1 LVDERLATFSRD
13 LDLLIGELSGKHIQI
28 RRPDKPD
35 GLFQISLTSVSVL
48 ALASEIPADT
58 AFGEFLDKVFDLF
71 WQVLEEDLE
80 RVRAFVDGPMR
91 SRQRALYDDLEAE
104 LRTEL
109 YLAPLADAVIRARG
123 QADIALDM
131 VRDWF
136 ELPTP
141 SGRLVLTV
149 NELVDISLEAV
160 RRLHPDFHPELVAPR
175 FDGIPP
181 FQGALNLFSDIFFV
195 LFENVHA
202 HSGEV
207 SPRIEVSC
215 VSNEGSLTVRVE
227 NGVRPDIAEA
237 RRVSVE
243 AARAKMRSGAYQSEV
258 SREGGT
264 GFPKLARLIRYR
276 DSDANFDFGVD
287 LDRKRFWLE
296 FTLATRILND
306 QQPDG
311 QGLDEHSSR

>member
-1 LVDERLATFSRD
+1 
-13 LDLLIGELSGKHIQI
+13 
-28 RRPDKPD
+28 
-35 GLFQISLTSVSVL
+35 
-48 ALASEIPADT
+48 
-58 AFGEFLDKVFDLF
+58 
-71 WQVLEEDLE
+71 
-80 RVRAFVDGPMR
+80 
-91 SRQRALYDDLEAE
+91 
-104 LRTEL
+104 
-109 YLAPLADAVIRARG
+109 
-123 QADIALDM
+123 
-131 VRDWF
+131 
-136 ELPTP
+136 
-141 SGRLVLTV
+141 
-149 NELVDISLEAV
+149 
-160 RRLHPDFHPELVAPR
+160 
-175 FDGIPP
+175 
-181 FQGALNLFSDIFFV
+181 
-195 LFENVHA
+195 
-202 HSGEV
+202 
-207 SPRIEVSC
+207 
-215 VSNEGSLTVRVE
+215 VE